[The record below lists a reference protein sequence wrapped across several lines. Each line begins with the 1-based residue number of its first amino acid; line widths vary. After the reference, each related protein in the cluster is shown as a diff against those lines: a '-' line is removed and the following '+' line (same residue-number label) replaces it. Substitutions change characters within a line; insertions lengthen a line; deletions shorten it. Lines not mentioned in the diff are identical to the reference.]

1 MIDMVHAFN
10 TLKQPTSP
18 TENYTSSSI
27 HESYVIDFLNEGL
40 ELLYQAEDI
49 YFPNKFSIDIS
60 PLENIFNAIADIIMS
75 IDTREFRV
83 KYDEVVLTTSIET
96 IKVTIEK
103 MLNELLLKSL
113 EMGHDYHK
121 HVIESMTDLNSDL
134 QHFVNNIRLIMS
146 RKIDN

>member
-1 MIDMVHAFN
+1 MVNTTPAFN
-10 TLKQPTSP
+10 TLKQSTKF
-18 TENYTSSSI
+18 TEKYTLSSI

-49 YFPNKFSIDIS
+49 YFPSKFSIDIS

-83 KYDEVVLTTSIET
+83 KYDEVVLQTSIET
-96 IKVTIEK
+96 IQVNVEK
-103 MLNELLLKSL
+103 MLSGLLLKSL
-113 EMGHDYHK
+113 EMVNDYNK
-121 HVIESMTDLNSDL
+121 HVIEPLTNLNNDL
-134 QHFVNNIRLIMS
+134 QHFVNNIKLIMS

>member
-1 MIDMVHAFN
+1 MIDTAHAFN
-10 TLKQPTSP
+10 TLKQPTLS
-18 TENYTSSSI
+18 TEKYTSSSI

-49 YFPNKFSIDIS
+49 YFPSKFSIDIS
-60 PLENIFNAIADIIMS
+60 PLKNIFNAIVDIIIS
-75 IDTREFRV
+75 IDMSEFRV
-83 KYDEVVLTTSIET
+83 KYDEVALQTSIET

-121 HVIESMTDLNSDL
+121 HVIEPMTDLNSDL
-134 QHFVNNIRLIMS
+134 THFVNNIKLIMS
-146 RKIDN
+146 RKNR

>member
-1 MIDMVHAFN
+1 MVDTTHMFS
-10 TLKQPTSP
+10 TLRQSRLSTDK
-18 TENYTSSSI
+18 YTPSSI

-40 ELLYQAEDI
+40 ELLYQAENI
-49 YFPNKFSIDIS
+49 YFPSKFSIDIS
-60 PLENIFNAIADIIMS
+60 PLENIFNAIADIMVS

-121 HVIESMTDLNSDL
+121 HVIGPMTDLNSDL
-134 QHFVNNIRLIMS
+134 NHFVNNIKLIMS
-146 RKIDN
+146 RKIDD